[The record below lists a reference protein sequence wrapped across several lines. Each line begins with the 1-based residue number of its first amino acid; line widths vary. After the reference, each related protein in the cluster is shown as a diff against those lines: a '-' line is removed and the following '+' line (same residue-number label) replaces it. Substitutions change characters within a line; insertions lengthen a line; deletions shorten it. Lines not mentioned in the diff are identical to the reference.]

1 MKTGT
6 DTLGEEPSTG
16 KPGSPARG
24 SGGTA
29 MPQGRHP
36 RDLVVLVV
44 ALGVFVLCA
53 LIVRHSAL
61 NPVETAIFGQLGRI
75 PAVSA
80 PVWQV
85 LDWLG
90 GWIGIAVVS
99 ALALYLKRV
108 SLALQ
113 CAAAGVLAWGLAGLS
128 GGIIGHR
135 PVPLALLAP
144 GVRLP
149 GDTGFAFPAEAAT
162 VAAAMVAVAAP
173 YLRTRYR
180 RTAWAVAV
188 LVAASAV
195 YLGDSL
201 PVDAFAGVFLG
212 WAIGAVFHL
221 AFGAPG
227 RRTSATAVQQALE
240 SAGLAPVL
248 VEPVQARLLGPLE
261 FAVTTAEGGKLRVEV
276 VRRLHRRAGPWYR
289 IRRLLA
295 SLDVEDEPPLS
306 STYHEAEHE
315 ALVTLLAERGGVPT
329 PPVLLA
335 CQAPD
340 GSALLVRH
348 QVDGRRLTQLRQD
361 EITDTLLETL
371 WQHIG
376 RLGEAGIAHHDLRAK
391 NILVDNHGEPWLLN
405 LTLGKAGV
413 TADRTAQDI
422 AEALVSIT
430 SLAGVERTVTTA
442 SAKLPP
448 EKLETALSYL
458 QPLALPRRIRK
469 QLTNERYVLTDL
481 RETLAERIGRPL
493 PIFRSPLRPTT
504 VLGLFLAGAAIYA
517 LLPQLANLASVRE
530 SLARADPVWL
540 GVSVLTGLVAIVF
553 AGVSVVGSCHTPLP
567 FWRTTAVQFAAAF
580 TGRTTPGGV
589 GFFGINV
596 AFMERISIRR
606 SQAVGVSV
614 LNVAAIGV
622 VGGIWSVAGAFG
634 LGTAGMLTGISIPH
648 GLPVLAAA
656 GGVVVVAVAVLA
668 SPYGRRKAVR
678 PAVRI
683 LKDLAVTLRHPVRAA
698 QLFGGSAAYLA
709 VSGLGLVTSL
719 AAFDHQQVSVFAVL
733 TVFVIGQTF
742 GHIIPSPGGLGA
754 VESLMVGGLVALGI
768 PPTTSVAAVLTSRLL
783 TYWLPVLPGIAT
795 FRYLQHRAII

>member
-1 MKTGT
+1 MS
-6 DTLGEEPSTG
+6 L
-16 KPGSPARG
+16 
-24 SGGTA
+24 
-29 MPQGRHP
+29 GRHP
-36 RDLVVLVV
+36 RDLVVLFV

-53 LIVRHSAL
+53 LVARHATL

-85 LDWLG
+85 LDWFG
-90 GWIGIAVVS
+90 GWIGIAVVA

-108 SLALQ
+108 RLALQ

-128 GGIIGHR
+128 GGLIGHR
-135 PVPLALLAP
+135 SVPAALLAP

-149 GDTGFAFPAEAAT
+149 GDGGFAFPAVAAT
-162 VAAAMVAVAAP
+162 VAAAMVAALAP

-180 RTAWAVAV
+180 RLAWTVAV
-188 LVAASAV
+188 LVAVSGV
-195 YLGDSL
+195 YLGHSL
-201 PVDAFAGVFLG
+201 PVDAFAGIFLG
-212 WAIGAVFHL
+212 WAIGAAFHL

-227 RRTSATAVQQALE
+227 RRTSAAAVQQALE
-240 SAGLAPVL
+240 SAGLAPAG
-248 VEPVQARLLGPLE
+248 VEPVRAHRLGPLE
-261 FAVTTAEGGKLRVEV
+261 FAVTTAEGTKLRVEV

-348 QVDGRRLTQLRQD
+348 EIDGRRLTELRQD
-361 EITDTLLETL
+361 EITDSLLETL
-371 WQHIG
+371 WDHVG

-391 NILVDNHGEPWLLN
+391 NILVDDDGEPWLLN

-413 TADRTAQDI
+413 TPDRTTQDI
-422 AEALVSIT
+422 AEALVSVA
-430 SLAGVERTVTTA
+430 SLAGVERTVATA

-448 EKLETALSYL
+448 DKLEAALSYL

-469 QLTNERYVLTDL
+469 QLANSRYVIIDL
-481 RETLAERIGRPL
+481 RETLAEHIGV
-493 PIFRSPLRPTT
+493 PIPTFRSPLRPTT
-504 VLGLFLAGAAIYA
+504 VVGLFLAGGAIYA
-517 LLPQLANLASVRE
+517 LLPQLANLSSIRE
-530 SLARADPVWL
+530 ALERADPAWL
-540 GVSVLTGLVAIVF
+540 GVSVLTGLVAILF
-553 AGVSVVGSCHTPLP
+553 AGISVVGSSHTPLP
-567 FWRTTAVQFAAAF
+567 FWRTTAVQLAAAF

-589 GFFGINV
+589 GFFGINL
-596 AFMERISIRR
+596 AFMERMSIRR
-606 SQAVGVSV
+606 SQAVSVSV
-614 LNVAAIGV
+614 LNVAATGV

-656 GGVVVVAVAVLA
+656 GGVVVVAAAVLA

-683 LKDLAVTLRHPVRAA
+683 LKNLAATLRQPVRAA
-698 QLFGGSAAYLA
+698 QLFGGATAYLA

-719 AAFDHQQVSVFAVL
+719 AAFDHAIPVFAVL

>member
-1 MKTGT
+1 M
-6 DTLGEEPSTG
+6 TG
-16 KPGSPARG
+16 KPGTPANG
-24 SGGTA
+24 SGGAA
-29 MPQGRHP
+29 MSLGRHP
-36 RDLVVLVV
+36 RDLVVLLV

-53 LIVRHSAL
+53 LVAFHATL
-61 NPVETAIFGQLGRI
+61 NPVEAAIFGQLGRI
-75 PAVSA
+75 PTVSV
-80 PVWQV
+80 PVWRV

-90 GWIGIAVVS
+90 GWVGIALVA

-108 SLALQ
+108 RLALQ

-128 GGIIGHR
+128 GGLIGHR
-135 PVPLALLAP
+135 SVPPALLVP

-149 GDTGFAFPAEAAT
+149 GDGGFAFPAVAAA
-162 VAAAMVAVAAP
+162 VAAAMVAVTAP
-173 YLRTRYR
+173 YLRARYR
-180 RTAWAVAV
+180 RIAWTVAALVAV
-188 LVAASAV
+188 SGV
-195 YLGDSL
+195 YLGHSL
-201 PVDAFAGVFLG
+201 PVDAFGGVFLG
-212 WAIGAVFHL
+212 WAIGAGFHL

-227 RRTSATAVQQALE
+227 RRTSAAAVQQALE
-240 SAGLAPVL
+240 SAGLAPVR
-248 VEPVQARLLGPLE
+248 VEPVRTHRLGPLE
-261 FAVTTAEGGKLRVEV
+261 FAVTTAESRRLRVEV

-289 IRRLLA
+289 VRRLLA
-295 SLDVEDEPPLS
+295 SLDVEDEPRLS

-348 QVDGRRLTQLRQD
+348 QIEGRRLTELRQE
-361 EITDTLLETL
+361 EITDSLLGAL
-371 WQHIG
+371 WEHVG

-391 NILVDNHGEPWLLN
+391 NVLVDPDGEPWLLN

-413 TADRTAQDI
+413 TASRTAQDI
-422 AEALVSIT
+422 AEALVSVT

-442 SAKLPP
+442 AAKLPP
-448 EKLETALSYL
+448 DKLEAALSYL

-469 QLTNERYVLTDL
+469 QLASERYTLTDL

-493 PIFRSPLRPTT
+493 PTFRSPLRPAT
-504 VLGLFLAGAAIYA
+504 VIGLFLSGAAIYT
-517 LLPQLANLASVRE
+517 LLPQLANLSSIRE
-530 SLARADPVWL
+530 SLTRAEPVWL
-540 GVSVLTGLVAIVF
+540 GISVLTGFVAILF
-553 AGVSVVGSCHTPLP
+553 AGISVVGSSHTALP
-567 FWRTTAVQFAAAF
+567 FWRTTAVQLAAAF

-589 GFFGINV
+589 GFFGINL
-596 AFMERISIRR
+596 AFMERLSIRR
-606 SQAVGVSV
+606 SQAVSVSV
-614 LNVAAIGV
+614 LNVAATGV

-648 GLPVLAAA
+648 GLPVLVA
-656 GGVVVVAVAVLA
+656 GGVVLAAAAAVLA
-668 SPYGRRKAVR
+668 SPYGRRKVVR

-683 LKDLAVTLRHPVRAA
+683 MRNLAATLRQPVRAA
-698 QLFGGSAAYLA
+698 QLFGGAAGYLA
-709 VSGLGLVTSL
+709 VSGLGLVASL
-719 AAFDHQQVSVFAVL
+719 AAFDPHVPIFAVL

-795 FRYLQHRAII
+795 FRYLQHRTII

>member
-1 MKTGT
+1 MKTGAER
-6 DTLGEEPSTG
+6 LGDEPSTG
-16 KPGSPARG
+16 KPGPPANG
-24 SGGTA
+24 SGGVA
-29 MPQGRHP
+29 MPLGRHP
-36 RDLVVLVV
+36 RDLVVLLV

-53 LIVRHSAL
+53 LVASRSAL
-61 NPVETAIFGQLGRI
+61 NPVETAIFDQLGGI

-90 GWIGIAVVS
+90 GWVGIALVG
-99 ALALYLKRV
+99 ALALYLKRIR
-108 SLALQ
+108 LALQ
-113 CAAAGVLAWGLAGLS
+113 CAAAGVLAWGLAGLA
-128 GGIIGHR
+128 GGIIGPR
-135 PVPLALLAP
+135 AVPPALLAP

-149 GDTGFAFPAEAAT
+149 GDTGFAFPSVPAA
-162 VAAAMVAVAAP
+162 VAAAMAAVAAP
-173 YLRTRYR
+173 YLRTGYR
-180 RTAWAVAV
+180 RTAWVVAV
-188 LVAASAV
+188 LVAAADV
-195 YLGDSL
+195 YLGHSL
-201 PVDAFAGVFLG
+201 PVDAFGGVFLG
-212 WAIGAVFHL
+212 WAIGVGFHL

-227 RRTSATAVQQALE
+227 RRTSAAAVQQALQT
-240 SAGLAPVL
+240 AGLAPVL
-248 VEPVQARLLGPLE
+248 VEPVRSHRLGPLE
-261 FAVTTAEGGKLRVEV
+261 FAVTTAEGRRLRVEV

-340 GSALLVRH
+340 GSALLVRYH
-348 QVDGRRLTQLRQD
+348 IDGRRLTELRQD
-361 EITDTLLETL
+361 EITDYLLETL
-371 WQHIG
+371 WDHIG

-391 NILVDNHGEPWLLN
+391 NILIDTHGEPWLLN
-405 LTLGKAGV
+405 LTLGRAGV
-413 TADRTAQDI
+413 TTERTAQDV
-422 AEALVSIT
+422 AEALVSVA
-430 SLAGVERTVTTA
+430 SLAGIERTVVTA

-448 EKLETALSYL
+448 DKLEAALSYL

-469 QLTNERYVLTDL
+469 QLASGRYGLIDL
-481 RETLAERIGRPL
+481 RETLSEQIGRPI
-493 PIFRSPLRPTT
+493 PTFRSPLRPTT
-504 VLGLFLAGAAIYA
+504 VIGLLLAGAAIYA
-517 LLPQLANLASVRE
+517 LLPQLANLSSIRE
-530 SLARADPVWL
+530 SLTRADPVWL
-540 GVSVLTGLVAIVF
+540 GVTVLTGLVAILF
-553 AGVSVVGSCHTPLP
+553 AGISVVGSSTIPLP
-567 FWRTTAVQFAAAF
+567 FWRTTAVQVAAAF

-596 AFMERISIRR
+596 AFMERLSIRR

-614 LNVAAIGV
+614 LNVAATGV

-648 GLPVLAAA
+648 GLPALATA
-656 GGVVVVAVAVLA
+656 GGLLIVAGAVLA
-668 SPYGRRKAVR
+668 SPFGRRKAVR
-678 PAVRI
+678 PAIAI
-683 LKDLAVTLRHPVRAA
+683 LTDLAGTLRQPVRAA
-698 QLFGGSAAYLA
+698 QLFGGAAAYLA

-719 AAFDHQQVSVFAVL
+719 AAFAPQVPVFAVL

-795 FRYLQHRAII
+795 FRYLQHRSII